1 VCLRDHE
8 WVVKS
13 WDHNGLGV
21 AKVHCLECIKDFGGS
36 NGDHSKGAISNI
48 FNNFHKSHVMSNGH
62 IITFGIGVV
71 GRVLISAI
79 IHSPLPV
86 KARLLL

>member
-1 VCLRDHE
+1 METIVRVL
-8 WVVKS
+8 
-13 WDHNGLGV
+13 L
-21 AKVHCLECIKDFGGS
+21 
-36 NGDHSKGAISNI
+36 AIF

>member
-48 FNNFHKSHVMSNGH
+48 FQ
-62 IITFGIGVV
+62 
-71 GRVLISAI
+71 
-79 IHSPLPV
+79 
-86 KARLLL
+86 